1 MRMEIEMV
9 RFVCRTENGSVIVY
23 VDLDDKI
30 VFSEAYPNDFCT
42 LKVKNF
48 RKKLEDT
55 PSKEIIEF
63 FRDVAEKNNAKA
75 FQVKDGVVSVSIKD
89 FEEFANA
96 IWFTVNRIKK
106 KIKEVKK

>member
-1 MRMEIEMV
+1 MEIEMV

-42 LKVKNF
+42 LNVKNF
-48 RKKLEDT
+48 RKKLDET
-55 PSKEIIEF
+55 SSKEIIEF

-75 FQVKDGVVSVSIKD
+75 FQVKDGIVSVNLKD

-96 IWFTVNRIKK
+96 VWFTISRIKN
-106 KIKEVKK
+106 KEKMILRR